1 MKKLAIIILLIAII
15 IPSTAFA
22 GAFVADA
29 AYDAALNHVATATR
43 LDITSDTST
52 PANLDN
58 TLGNVTL
65 TAGDGNGDFTIA
77 NGDTSGRKLTVS
89 LQSITASGT
98 GTAKHWVLSVS
109 GTILATG
116 TVTDKSISSGST
128 YEFPA
133 TNVYE
138 VRDAQ

>member
-1 MKKLAIIILLIAII
+1 MKKLMFLFLLI
-15 IPSTAFA
+15 PSIAFA
-22 GAFVADA
+22 GAYVTDS
-29 AYDAALNHVATATR
+29 AYDAALDYVATATR

-58 TLGNVTL
+58 TLGNVTV

-77 NGDTSGRKLTVS
+77 DGDTSGRKLTVGA
-89 LQSITASGT
+89 QEITATGN
-98 GTAKHWVLSVS
+98 GTAKHWVLSLS

-116 TVTDKSISSGST
+116 TVTDKTITSGST